1 MAKKNENTSM
11 PIDDKKDSDLIEN
24 DSKVEILDDNKKD
37 IAVSPKTD
45 IANKKRKLSKKNKII
60 IILLV
65 IGVIIISMLL
75 GMSAAGY
82 FTKPKAVAQGIVV
95 SKTKNESKLLTSYD
109 DYTKLMNE
117 YGTNEFTLLTNNSF
131 EKNDYIVD
139 FVKYK
144 DNLEI
149 KNINLEINDD
159 GVKIIYDVN
168 KEIKNS
174 SKYLMY
180 FIPIEKSTL
189 NDLKVTSQVFNEK

>member
-1 MAKKNENTSM
+1 M
-11 PIDDKKDSDLIEN
+11 
-24 DSKVEILDDNKKD
+24 
-37 IAVSPKTD
+37 
-45 IANKKRKLSKKNKII
+45 KNKII

-82 FTKPKAVAQGIVV
+82 FTKPKVVAQGIVV
-95 SKTKNESKLLTSYD
+95 SKTNNESKLLTSYD
-109 DYTKLMNE
+109 DYTKLMDE
-117 YGTNEFTLLTNNSF
+117 YGTSEFTLLTNNSF
-131 EKNDYIVD
+131 EKNDYLVD
-139 FVKYK
+139 FIKYK
-144 DNLEI
+144 DSLEI

-159 GVKIIYDVN
+159 GVKIVYDVN
-168 KEIKNS
+168 KETKKS

>member
-1 MAKKNENTSM
+1 MKK
-11 PIDDKKDSDLIEN
+11 
-24 DSKVEILDDNKKD
+24 
-37 IAVSPKTD
+37 
-45 IANKKRKLSKKNKII
+45 KII
-60 IILLV
+60 IVLLV
-65 IGVIIISMLL
+65 VGVIIISMLL
-75 GMSAAGY
+75 GMIAAGY

-95 SKTKNESKLLTSYD
+95 SKTNNESKLLTSYD

-131 EKNDYIVD
+131 DNNDYIVD

>member
-1 MAKKNENTSM
+1 
-11 PIDDKKDSDLIEN
+11 
-24 DSKVEILDDNKKD
+24 
-37 IAVSPKTD
+37 
-45 IANKKRKLSKKNKII
+45 
-60 IILLV
+60 
-65 IGVIIISMLL
+65 
-75 GMSAAGY
+75 
-82 FTKPKAVAQGIVV
+82 
-95 SKTKNESKLLTSYD
+95 
-109 DYTKLMNE
+109 MNE
-117 YGTNEFTLLTNNSF
+117 YGTSEFTLLTNNSF

-144 DNLEI
+144 DSLEI

-189 NDLKVTSQVFNEK
+189 NDLKVISQVFNEK

>member
-1 MAKKNENTSM
+1 M
-11 PIDDKKDSDLIEN
+11 
-24 DSKVEILDDNKKD
+24 
-37 IAVSPKTD
+37 
-45 IANKKRKLSKKNKII
+45 KRKII
-60 IILLV
+60 IVLLV
-65 IGVIIISMLL
+65 IGVTIISMIL

-95 SKTKNESKLLTSYD
+95 SKTNNESKLLTSYD

-117 YGTNEFTLLTNNSF
+117 YGISDYTLLTNNSF

-144 DNLEI
+144 DSLEI

-180 FIPIEKSTL
+180 FIPIEKGTL
-189 NDLKVTSQVFNEK
+189 DNLKVTSQVFNEK

>member
-1 MAKKNENTSM
+1 M
-11 PIDDKKDSDLIEN
+11 
-24 DSKVEILDDNKKD
+24 
-37 IAVSPKTD
+37 
-45 IANKKRKLSKKNKII
+45 KNKII
-60 IILLV
+60 IVLLI
-65 IGVIIISMLL
+65 IGVIIISMIL

-95 SKTKNESKLLTSYD
+95 SKTNNESKLLTSYD

-117 YGTNEFTLLTNNSF
+117 YGISDYTLLTNNSF

-144 DNLEI
+144 DSLEI
-149 KNINLEINDD
+149 KNINLEINDH

-174 SKYLMY
+174 SNYLMY
-180 FIPIEKSTL
+180 FIPIEKGTL
-189 NDLKVTSQVFNEK
+189 DNLKVTSQVFNEK

>member
-1 MAKKNENTSM
+1 
-11 PIDDKKDSDLIEN
+11 
-24 DSKVEILDDNKKD
+24 
-37 IAVSPKTD
+37 
-45 IANKKRKLSKKNKII
+45 
-60 IILLV
+60 
-65 IGVIIISMLL
+65 MLL
-75 GMSAAGY
+75 GMIAAGY

-95 SKTKNESKLLTSYD
+95 SKTNNESKLLTSYD

-131 EKNDYIVD
+131 DNNDYIVD

-149 KNINLEINDD
+149 KNINLEINND

-189 NDLKVTSQVFNEK
+189 NDLKVISQVFNEK

>member
-1 MAKKNENTSM
+1 M
-11 PIDDKKDSDLIEN
+11 
-24 DSKVEILDDNKKD
+24 
-37 IAVSPKTD
+37 
-45 IANKKRKLSKKNKII
+45 KNKII

-65 IGVIIISMLL
+65 IGVIIISMIL

-95 SKTKNESKLLTSYD
+95 SKSKNESKLLTSYD
-109 DYTKLMNE
+109 DYTKLMDE

-144 DNLEI
+144 DSLEI
-149 KNINLEINDD
+149 KNISLEINDD
-159 GVKIIYDVN
+159 VKIIYDVN

>member
-1 MAKKNENTSM
+1 M
-11 PIDDKKDSDLIEN
+11 
-24 DSKVEILDDNKKD
+24 
-37 IAVSPKTD
+37 
-45 IANKKRKLSKKNKII
+45 KNKII
-60 IILLV
+60 IVLLV
-65 IGVIIISMLL
+65 IGVIIISMIL

-95 SKTKNESKLLTSYD
+95 SKTNNESKLLTSYD

-117 YGTNEFTLLTNNSF
+117 YGLSDYTLLTNNSF

-139 FVKYK
+139 FVKYN
-144 DNLEI
+144 DSLEI

-180 FIPIEKSTL
+180 FIPIEKGTL
-189 NDLKVTSQVFNEK
+189 DNLKVTSQVFNEK

>member
-1 MAKKNENTSM
+1 MKK
-11 PIDDKKDSDLIEN
+11 
-24 DSKVEILDDNKKD
+24 
-37 IAVSPKTD
+37 
-45 IANKKRKLSKKNKII
+45 KII
-60 IILLV
+60 IVLLV

-75 GMSAAGY
+75 GMIAAGY

-95 SKTKNESKLLTSYD
+95 SKTNNESKLLTSYD

-144 DNLEI
+144 DSLEI
-149 KNINLEINDD
+149 KNINLEINND

-189 NDLKVTSQVFNEK
+189 NDLKVISQVFNEK

>member
-1 MAKKNENTSM
+1 MKK
-11 PIDDKKDSDLIEN
+11 
-24 DSKVEILDDNKKD
+24 
-37 IAVSPKTD
+37 
-45 IANKKRKLSKKNKII
+45 KII
-60 IILLV
+60 IVLLV

-82 FTKPKAVAQGIVV
+82 FTKPKAVVQGIVV
-95 SKTKNESKLLTSYD
+95 SKSKNESKLLTSYD
-109 DYTKLMNE
+109 DYTKLMDE
-117 YGTNEFTLLTNNSF
+117 YGTSEFTLLTNNSF

-149 KNINLEINDD
+149 KNISLEINDD

-168 KEIKNS
+168 EEIKNS

>member
-1 MAKKNENTSM
+1 M
-11 PIDDKKDSDLIEN
+11 
-24 DSKVEILDDNKKD
+24 
-37 IAVSPKTD
+37 
-45 IANKKRKLSKKNKII
+45 KRKII
-60 IILLV
+60 IVLLV
-65 IGVIIISMLL
+65 IGVTIISMLL
-75 GMSAAGY
+75 GMCAAGY

-95 SKTKNESKLLTSYD
+95 SKTNNESKLLTSYD

-117 YGTNEFTLLTNNSF
+117 YGISDYTLLTNNSF

-144 DNLEI
+144 DSLEI
-149 KNINLEINDD
+149 KNINLEINDH

-180 FIPIEKSTL
+180 FIPIEKGIL
-189 NDLKVTSQVFNEK
+189 DNLKVTSQVFNEK